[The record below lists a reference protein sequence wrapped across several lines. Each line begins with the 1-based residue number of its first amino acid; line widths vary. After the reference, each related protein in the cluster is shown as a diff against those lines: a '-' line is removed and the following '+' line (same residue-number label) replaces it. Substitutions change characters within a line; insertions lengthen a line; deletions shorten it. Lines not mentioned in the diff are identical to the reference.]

1 MTVELLALALAVLLA
16 AIHVCVLSLVA
27 NLTMPTRWLVGPRD
41 EPREMP
47 RMVGRLS
54 RAYENHLASLVLFTA
69 AVIVVEGSGRGSD
82 LTATAALVYLGARVL
97 YGPAYASG
105 VPWVRSLV
113 WAVGFFATVLM
124 VLAALV
130 D

>member
-1 MTVELLALALAVLLA
+1 MSLELLVLALAVLLA
-16 AIHVCVLSLVA
+16 ALHVGVLTVVA

-41 EPREMP
+41 EPRELP
-47 RMVGRLS
+47 PMVGRLN
-54 RAYENHLASLVLFTA
+54 RAYENHLQSLVLFTA
-69 AVIVVEGSGRGSD
+69 AVIVVEGMGRGSD

-105 VPWVRSLV
+105 VPWVRSLIWV
-113 WAVGFFATVLM
+113 VGFLATVLM
-124 VLAALV
+124 VLAALI